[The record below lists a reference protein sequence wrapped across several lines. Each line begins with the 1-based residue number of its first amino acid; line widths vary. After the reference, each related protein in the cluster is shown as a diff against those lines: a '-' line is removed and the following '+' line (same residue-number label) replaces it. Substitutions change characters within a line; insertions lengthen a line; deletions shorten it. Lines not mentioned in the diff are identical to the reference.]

1 MDLYRH
7 LHLVKYQFLNFL
19 RAQHQFSN
27 FFLLL
32 FWLNFIFLYLFLVFN
47 LNLFQNCYGFVSLSA
62 TARKSVLMLLYLL
75 EIELFQLPIPSLET
89 LTYRSLDHGSE

>member
-7 LHLVKYQFLNFL
+7 SHLVKYQFLNFL
-19 RAQHQFSN
+19 RDQHHFNN

-32 FWLNFIFLYLFLVFN
+32 FWQNFIFLDPFLALN
-47 LNLFQNCYGFVSLSA
+47 LSLFQNCYGFVSLLA

-75 EIELFQLPIPSLET
+75 EIEPVQPPIPSLET
-89 LTYRSLDHGSE
+89 LTYRSLDHGSV